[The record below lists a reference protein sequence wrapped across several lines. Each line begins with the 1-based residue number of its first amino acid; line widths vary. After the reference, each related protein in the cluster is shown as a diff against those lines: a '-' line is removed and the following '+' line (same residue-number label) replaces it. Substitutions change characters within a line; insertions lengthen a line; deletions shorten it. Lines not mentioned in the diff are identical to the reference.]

1 MPGRAPRVRWRG
13 GLTVTFS
20 SWAAK
25 QAIVSRW
32 RHSGNPVPA
41 PPSTFRNTVWIRYRN
56 RIVVIMTDMTHGD
69 GSSLIRYLY
78 YAPHFDTEAII
89 GTPRLLDHPHDATA
103 PWLQL
108 WSGPI
113 TLVHMSDL
121 DQVRNGDTDRDAMK
135 S

>member
-1 MPGRAPRVRWRG
+1 MG
-13 GLTVTFS
+13 GQEQSF
-20 SWAAK
+20 
-25 QAIVSRW
+25 SRW